1 MKKISS
7 VEEYIEE
14 HSKWSELLV
23 QLRAILLKTPLE
35 ESIKW
40 NSPVYALNG
49 KNVIGLGAF
58 KNHAGIWFFQ
68 GVFLEDKANRLV
80 NAQEGKTKALRQWR
94 FNSNDINDVLLLES
108 YIFEAI
114 ENQKLGKG
122 VKVERKKDVVLP
134 ELLVNEFINNIEFKS
149 AFEKLTPGKQRE
161 YAGYIA
167 EAKRVTTQQNRLKK
181 ITPMIH
187 EGKGLHDKY
196 KNC

>member
-14 HSKWSELLV
+14 HSKWHELLV
-23 QLRAILLKTPLE
+23 QLRTLLLKTSLE
-35 ESIKW
+35 ESVKW
-40 NSPVYALNG
+40 NSPVYTLNG

-58 KNHAGIWFFQ
+58 KNHVALWFFQ
-68 GVFLEDKANRLV
+68 GVFLEDMAHKLV

-94 FNSNDINDVLLLES
+94 FNSNEIVDVLLIES
-108 YIFEAI
+108 YVNEAI
-114 ENQKLGKG
+114 ENQKLGKE
-122 VKVERKKDVVLP
+122 VKIERQKNVVLP
-134 ELLVNEFINNIEFKS
+134 KLLLNALDNDSTFKLE
-149 AFEKLTPGKQRE
+149 FEKLSPGKQRE
-161 YAGYIA
+161 YAGYIT
-167 EAKRVTTQQNRLKK
+167 EAKRETTQLKRLEK

>member
-1 MKKISS
+1 MKKIHS
-7 VEEYIEE
+7 VEEYTEE
-14 HSKWSELLV
+14 HTKWRELLV
-23 QLRAILLKTPLE
+23 QLRTLLLKTELE
-35 ESIKW
+35 ESVKW
-40 NSPVYALNG
+40 NSPVYTLKG
-49 KNVIGLGAF
+49 KNVIGFGAF
-58 KNHAGIWFFQ
+58 KNHVGLWFFQ
-68 GVFLEDKANRLV
+68 GVFLEDKAHKLV

-94 FNSNDINDVLLLES
+94 FDSNDINDVLLLES

-114 ENQKLGKG
+114 ENQKLSKG
-122 VKVERKKDVVLP
+122 VKVERKKDVFLP
-134 ELLVNEFINNIEFKS
+134 ELLLNEFINNTEFKS